1 MSLSHHVNPEEIFH
15 HLKDIMLQEKSTGSK
30 KQAHLTPYTT
40 SYASQEDI
48 PKYKI
53 PEDGTPGD
61 TVYAMLR
68 DELDLDG
75 RPNLNM
81 ASFVNT
87 YIEENAQKLYVENLG
102 KNMSDNDEYPAMIS
116 FSDRCVSILA
126 HLWGVQKDEK
136 AIGTATV
143 GSSEAVHLGGLAM
156 KRRWQEKRWAEGKDA
171 YRPNIIMGA
180 NAQVALEKFARYF
193 DVEARILPVSAKS
206 NYCLDPALV
215 KENLDENTI
224 GVFIILGSTYTGH
237 FEPVEEIHKIL
248 DDFQAETDIDIPI
261 HVDAAS
267 GGFVAPF
274 TYAKTGGHKWN
285 FELPRV
291 KSINVS
297 GHKYGLVTPGV
308 GWIVWRDESF
318 LPRHLIFELHY
329 LGGTEYSYTLNF
341 SRPGAQVIV
350 QYYNLIHLGF
360 QGYREVVEN
369 CLSNARLLSKAL
381 EATGWYT
388 CVSDIHR
395 PPQKQASITAEA
407 SGDDDSKKNDQSSE
421 SQNNDQR
428 AEKEESKTHDSTA
441 SGSEDI
447 PKDKDHEETS
457 ADYTPGLPVVSFR
470 FTDEFQKEYPHVK
483 QETVSLLMRARQW
496 IIPNYALPPNEDQ
509 TEILRVVIRES
520 FSFDLIDR
528 LVMDLVSVTETLME
542 NDEVDLSVLQGYQGG
557 RRRPEIKKK
566 KKEEVREKA
575 EKEGEE
581 KGKKEEKRKE
591 EKRLGGGIHRSV
603 C

>member
-1 MSLSHHVNPEEIFH
+1 
-15 HLKDIMLQEKSTGSK
+15 
-30 KQAHLTPYTT
+30 
-40 SYASQEDI
+40 
-48 PKYKI
+48 
-53 PEDGTPGD
+53 
-61 TVYAMLR
+61 MLR

-87 YIEENAQKLYVENLG
+87 YIEENAQKLFVENLG

-126 HLWGVQKDEK
+126 HLWGVQKGEK

-171 YRPNIIMGA
+171 YKPNIIMGA

-224 GVFIILGSTYTGH
+224 GVFTILGSTYTGH
-237 FEPVEEIHKIL
+237 YEPVEEIHKIL
-248 DDFQAETDIDIPI
+248 DEFEAQTGIDIPI

-318 LPRHLIFELHY
+318 LPKHLIFELHY

-395 PPQKQASITAEA
+395 PPHKQASVTGGG
-407 SGDDDSKKNDQSSE
+407 SSDNDDSKNIDQS
-421 SQNNDQR
+421 QDNDDQK
-428 AEKEESKTHDSTA
+428 AEKEESKTHA
-441 SGSEDI
+441 SSSSLSKEDT
-447 PKDKDHEETS
+447 PKDYETS
-457 ADYTPGLPVVSFR
+457 ADYTPGLPVISFR

-528 LVMDLVSVTETLME
+528 LVTDLVSVTETLMD
-542 NDEVDLSVLQGYQGG
+542 NDEIDLSVLQGQSG
-557 RRRPEIKKK
+557 RRKPVMKQEK
-566 KKEEVREKA
+566 KKEKEKM
-575 EKEGEE
+575 EKEEKKGEE
-581 KGKKEEKRKE
+581 KGKREEKQKE
-591 EKRLGGGIHRSV
+591 KKKEQEKKRMGEGIHRSV

>member
-1 MSLSHHVNPEEIFH
+1 MSLSRHVNPEEIVH
-15 HLKDIMLQEKSTGSK
+15 HLRDIRLQEKSSSS
-30 KQAHLTPYTT
+30 QRQNHLTPYTS
-40 SYASQEDI
+40 SYASRDDI

-75 RPNLNM
+75 KPNLNM

-87 YIEENAQKLYVENLG
+87 YIEENAQKLFVENLG
-102 KNMSDNDEYPAMIS
+102 KNLSDNDEYPAMIS

-171 YRPNIIMGA
+171 YKPNIIMGA

-206 NYCLDPALV
+206 NYCLDPELV
-215 KENLDENTI
+215 KEKLDENTI

-237 FEPVEEIHKIL
+237 YEPVEEIHKIL
-248 DDFQAETDIDIPI
+248 DDFEAKTGTDIPI

-274 TYAKTGGHKWN
+274 TYAKTGGSKWN

-318 LPRHLIFELHY
+318 LPKHLIFELHY

-360 QGYREVVEN
+360 QGYRDVVEN

-395 PPQKQASITAEA
+395 PPKKQASVT
-407 SGDDDSKKNDQSSE
+407 SGSSANKGKYEQSSE
-421 SQNNDQR
+421 SQNDDQK
-428 AEKEESKTHDSTA
+428 AEREESKTHA
-441 SGSEDI
+441 SSEEA
-447 PKDKDHEETS
+447 PKDRETS

-509 TEILRVVIRES
+509 TEILRVVVRES

-528 LVMDLVSVTETLME
+528 LVTDLASVTETLME
-542 NDEVDLSVLQGYQGG
+542 NDEVNLNVLQGHQGV
-557 RRRPEIKKK
+557 RRKPVTKEDKRKNEEEKKEEEKKGEEKGEAKGKREEKK
-566 KKEEVREKA
+566 KKEEK
-575 EKEGEE
+575 
-581 KGKKEEKRKE
+581 
-591 EKRLGGGIHRSV
+591 KRLGGGIHRSV